1 VIGMKKK
8 NIRIIYMIVFICI
21 VDLIVF
27 GFNLY
32 NTFLVTKNLLII
44 NTMLS
49 IDSSCTLS
57 FIGDTLRMGFNNSIF
72 LILSLLTCIFTYI
85 GIFKKNKNMF
95 LVSIIIN
102 VFVSFLYIYLRTIN
116 MLSSSSSV
124 FMLFGSVIFVILW
137 NELNYVVYRSRWFD
151 EKSKKIK

>member
-1 VIGMKKK
+1 MKKK